1 MVRRDGAKGPKEE
14 AMGGM
19 VTKETVFEAM
29 RVMALARLRLVSAL
43 MGSKHSDNRDEVAL
57 MRTQYVVAV
66 NRYMALETALL
77 ALDVDMTYDERE
89 GREIALAR
97 QFILEAR

>member
-1 MVRRDGAKGPKEE
+1 MS
-14 AMGGM
+14 GM

-57 MRTQYVVAV
+57 MRTQYIVAV

-77 ALDVDMTYDERE
+77 ALDIDMTYTERE

-97 QFILEAR
+97 QYILEAQ